1 LSVAARTARA
11 LRHPHNWIQLAKF
24 GVVGATG
31 FAINLAV
38 YKALLGIGAHGAAAV
53 SFVVS
58 AASNYWWNRH
68 WTFAG
73 QKGSFA
79 LQGMRFYVVSL
90 AAFGVNQ
97 LWLAVFL
104 DWLNWG
110 KLVSQAA
117 AIILVTPLNFLGN
130 KLWSFRTHQ
139 VGGRSRAAEPRSA
152 TASRR

>member
-1 LSVAARTARA
+1 VSASGRTVTA
-11 LRHPHNWIQLAKF
+11 LRSPHNWIQLFKF
-24 GVVGATG
+24 GVVGVTG

-38 YKALLGIGAHGAAAV
+38 YKLLLGMGAHKAAAV
-53 SFVVS
+53 SFVVA

-79 LQGMRFYVVSL
+79 LQGMRFYIVSL
-90 AAFGVNQ
+90 VAFAVNQ

-104 DWLNWG
+104 DWWHWG
-110 KLVSQAA
+110 KVVSQAL

-130 KLWSFRTHQ
+130 KLWSFR
-139 VGGRSRAAEPRSA
+139 R
-152 TASRR
+152 